1 MGKIIINEMT
11 YQEMIYQEMIVDNTL
26 EIGDNM
32 KVSLKNRDNLTVMAG
47 NYNDITV
54 GENCNII
61 CGKENKV
68 ECGKNC
74 MIYSGDKNKITI
86 KSNSKAFIGEDCE
99 IKLKGKKILLEI
111 NGKNA
116 EIYNKSKNSGIIT
129 YNEKGKMKL
138 YKTKKLK
145 KGVVTVE
152 NGEFSLDY
160 DNRYITIGK

>member
-1 MGKIIINEMT
+1 MGKIIISEMT
-11 YQEMIYQEMIVDNTL
+11 YQEMIVNNTL
-26 EIGDNM
+26 EIGDNTE
-32 KVSLKNRDNLTVMAG
+32 VHLKNIDNLTVIAG
-47 NYNDITV
+47 NNNEITV
-54 GENCNII
+54 GKNCKIT

-74 MIYSGDKNKITI
+74 IIHGGDKNKITI

-99 IKLKGKKILLEI
+99 IELKGKKILLEI

-160 DNRYITIGK
+160 DDRYITIGK

>member
-1 MGKIIINEMT
+1 MGKIIISET
-11 YQEMIYQEMIVDNTL
+11 THKEMIVNNTL
-26 EIGDNM
+26 EIGDNTE
-32 KVSLKNRDNLTVMAG
+32 VHLKDIDNLTVIAG
-47 NYNDITV
+47 NNNEIIVGKNCKIT
-54 GENCNII
+54 

-74 MIYSGDKNKITI
+74 IIHGGDKNKITI

-99 IKLKGKKILLEI
+99 IELKGKKILLEI

-145 KGVVTVE
+145 KGVATVE